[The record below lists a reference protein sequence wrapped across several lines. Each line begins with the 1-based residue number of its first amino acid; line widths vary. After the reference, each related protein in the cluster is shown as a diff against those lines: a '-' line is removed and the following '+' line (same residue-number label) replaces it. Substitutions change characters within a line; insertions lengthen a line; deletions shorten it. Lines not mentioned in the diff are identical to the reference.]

1 MKLTRKYFLFWA
13 ITTLPFISF
22 AQLPCGTED
31 PISSKRFSQE
41 VLENEWQDLNSG
53 SRQMTRTFMIAVHII
68 RSTTG
73 TLGISEGDVLDAIEI
88 MNTLYEPANI
98 QFEICSPINYIDDNT
113 YLETTTIEGQ
123 NLVSN
128 YNLPNF
134 INIYFIPKVLNP
146 SGEALCGNASLPNNF
161 TTNRRIFVANSCAK
175 NGSTLSH
182 EMGHFFGLLHTHS
195 TTGGLEYVERIN
207 CQTRG
212 DGFCDTPADPELGS
226 DNVLNCQ
233 YIGGE
238 YDPVGV
244 RYMPDPSNLM
254 SYAPKSCRTRFTP
267 QQFAYMN
274 LISKDDNNY
283 LSEACDLADLSLATS
298 MPDVI
303 NLDDFSSMDFNFSV
317 IANNVQ
323 KPQKVQFKVSVIDN
337 QTNIEKAIQTFTL
350 DFNNGSITFP
360 FSSSIN
366 MLVYQQ
372 DIINANMITFKID
385 TKDEMQELNEHN
397 NSLSFTLNH
406 NYAKNKTSL
415 IFPNPTTEYITFYL
429 TNDKI
434 AQFQA
439 SIVDITGKLVMQAVI
454 DKQNRNFIQ
463 KIDVSELKQGM
474 YFLIVELDSKTKEV
488 QKFVKL

>member
-41 VLENEWQDLNSG
+41 VLENEWKDLNSG
-53 SRQMTRTFMIAVHII
+53 SRQMPRIFMIAVHII

-207 CQTRG
+207 CQSRG
-212 DGFCDTPADPELGS
+212 DGFCDTPADPELES
-226 DNVLNCQ
+226 NNVLNCQ
-233 YIGGE
+233 YIGDD

-244 RYMPDPSNLM
+244 KYMPDPSNLM
-254 SYAPKSCRTRFTP
+254 SYAPKSCRTKFTP
-267 QQFAYMN
+267 QQYSHMN

-283 LSEACDLADLSLATS
+283 FYEACDLADLSLATS

-303 NLDDFSSMDFNFSV
+303 NLEDFSTFTIPFIVTAD
-317 IANNVQ
+317 NVQ
-323 KPQKVQFKVSVIDN
+323 NRQIVNFEVSIIYSPSLDE
-337 QTNIEKAIQTFTL
+337 NIIINFTL
-350 DFNNGSITFP
+350 YIDKGSSTFP
-360 FSSSIN
+360 IP
-366 MLVYQQ
+366 
-372 DIINANMITFKID
+372 IHINALNIQNFVNASKVIIKID
-385 TKDEMQELNEHN
+385 TKNEIQETNEN
-397 NSLSFTLNH
+397 NNALCFTIKH

-415 IFPNPTTEYITFYL
+415 IFPNPTKDYITFYL

-434 AQFQA
+434 SQFQA
-439 SIVDITGKLVMQAVI
+439 SIVDIPGKLVMQAVI
-454 DKQNRNFIQ
+454 DKQDRNFIE

-474 YFLIVELDSKTKEV
+474 YFLIVELDSKTQEV